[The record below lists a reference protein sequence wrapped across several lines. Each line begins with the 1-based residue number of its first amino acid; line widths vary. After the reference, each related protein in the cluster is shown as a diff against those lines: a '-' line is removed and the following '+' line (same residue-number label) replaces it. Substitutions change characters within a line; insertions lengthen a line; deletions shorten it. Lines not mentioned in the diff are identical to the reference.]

1 MSTLQHFQGSQ
12 GLAAASGQTH
22 LPATTRRALT
32 QMQQAVVINTARVQ
46 AQAYLGREALFAVAD
61 LSELEGRLASLC
73 PLATS
78 RLEAIANISAMS
90 IARTLSDFRG

>member
-1 MSTLQHFQGSQ
+1 MTTLQQLQSGHGV
-12 GLAAASGQTH
+12 AAANGRTH

-32 QMQQAVVINTARVQ
+32 QMQQSVVINTARVQ
-46 AQAYLGREALFAVAD
+46 AQAYVGREALFAVAD